1 MLRRGVEAGVSS
13 AGARI
18 PANGAA
24 IFVIARGRIG
34 PYAPSVMS
42 RLPSRSRPPRV
53 LVVDDHSHVRSML
66 CEVLMQWGWEA
77 DGATSPAEGLDLL
90 ERGAYD
96 VLLTDFQMPDM
107 TGVEL
112 VERARARSAALRVIM
127 LTGSGADLDLA
138 SRRLG
143 FTLLHK
149 PLDLGRLRRALAS

>member
-1 MLRRGVEAGVSS
+1 
-13 AGARI
+13 
-18 PANGAA
+18 
-24 IFVIARGRIG
+24 
-34 PYAPSVMS
+34 MS
-42 RLPSRSRPPRV
+42 RSPSRSRRPRV
-53 LVVDDHSHVRSML
+53 LVVDDHRHVRSML
-66 CEVLMQWGWEA
+66 CEVLAQWGCEA
-77 DGATSPAEGLDLL
+77 DGATTPAEGLDLL
-90 ERGAYD
+90 EHGAYD

-149 PLDLGRLRRALAS
+149 PLDLGRLRTALTAPAGR